1 MNLWEREGFIYSQGL
16 RLRYLEKG
24 GGEAVVLLHGF
35 GDCARVWEFVLPYL
49 GDQKRFIA
57 LDQRGHGLSDRAE
70 IERYTTFDF
79 VHDLQNLLETLG
91 LREVHLVGHSMGGR
105 NAIVYAALHP
115 QRVKKLVVIDYG
127 PELSAEGRRRIVKA
141 VRERGDVFR
150 LEDMA
155 RALTEENP
163 RLTMQMALLYLEKVT
178 YPLED
183 GLYGW
188 LCDKRLFDLIRS
200 GKRVLRDVDLKE
212 FLPKVRVPILLIR
225 GGESDLLDRRGVEAF
240 LEFAPHTVLKE
251 VHRAGHA
258 VPVDNPEEVAR
269 ALMEFIG

>member
-1 MNLWEREGFIYSQGL
+1 MWEREGFIYSQGL

-24 GGEAVVLLHGF
+24 RGEAVVLLHGL

-70 IERYTTFDF
+70 LERYRTFDF
-79 VHDLQNLLETLG
+79 VQDLQALLETLE
-91 LREVHLVGHSMGGR
+91 LDEVCLVGHSMGGR
-105 NAIVYAALHP
+105 NVIVYSALYP
-115 QRVKKLVVIDYG
+115 QKAKKLVVIDYG

-141 VRERGDVFR
+141 LRERGDVFR

-155 RALTEENP
+155 RALMEENP

-178 YPLED
+178 YPLGD

-188 LCDKRLFDLIRS
+188 LCDKRLFDLIKS

-212 FLPKVRVPILLIR
+212 YLPKVKVPILLIR
-225 GGESDLLDRRGVEAF
+225 GEQSDLLDRRGVEVF
-240 LEFAPHTVLKE
+240 LEFAPHTVFKE
-251 VHRAGHA
+251 IPRAGHA

-269 ALMEFIG
+269 ALMEFVG